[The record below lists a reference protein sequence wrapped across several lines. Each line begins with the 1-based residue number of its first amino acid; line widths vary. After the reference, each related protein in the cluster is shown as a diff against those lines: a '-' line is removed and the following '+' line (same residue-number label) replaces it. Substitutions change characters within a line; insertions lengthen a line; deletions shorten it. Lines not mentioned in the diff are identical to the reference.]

1 MTAAVAA
8 LAFALPL
15 RQRYSASDLVLP
27 ADTFSSSY
35 VLCQTLAALFQH
47 ASLAINSVAGP
58 GVDLSLASR
67 SVSPTV
73 IIASA
78 ETMANLHKSEAARR
92 TGSLQKLAH
101 NSQASALAAG
111 NMTRSTFL
119 SRTFSPELASTGTK
133 PGKLRLILVSER
145 NGTEA
150 PVLTSRML
158 NDLRIYT
165 NSRICYA
172 LTVSRVAGAV
182 AQTSLYDYR
191 ADDGRGYG
199 HFGVPV
205 SSVEIKLINKDDNK
219 VAGNTPT
226 GELAAIGPSVV
237 DGQARLGFDCRIRED
252 STLAY
257 V

>member
-15 RQRYSASDLVLP
+15 RQRYGPSDLVLP

-58 GVDLSLASR
+58 GVDISLASR
-67 SVSPTV
+67 SVAPTV

-78 ETMANLHKSEAARR
+78 ETMFNLHKSEAARR
-92 TGSLQKLAH
+92 TGTLQKLAH
-101 NSQASALAAG
+101 NSQAQALAAG
-111 NMTRSTFL
+111 NMTRSTFM
-119 SRTFSPELASTGTK
+119 SRTFSPQLTSTGTT
-133 PGKLRLILVSER
+133 PGKIRLILVSER
-145 NGTEA
+145 NGTDA
-150 PVLTSRML
+150 PVLTSGML

-165 NSRICYA
+165 NSRVCYA
-172 LTVSRVAGAV
+172 LTVPRVAGAV
-182 AQTSLYDYR
+182 AQTSIYDYR
-191 ADDGRGYG
+191 TDDDLGYG

-205 SSVEIKLINKDDNK
+205 SSVEIKLINEDDNK
-219 VAGNTPT
+219 VAGNTPS
-226 GELAAIGPSVV
+226 GEVVAIGPSALS
-237 DGQARLGFDCRIRED
+237 GQARLGFECRFRAD